1 MDDRARPGTL
11 SCPVSAMCV
20 ALLASLA
27 GAIACSPVAAD
38 GSTRDGDPAVDQ
50 ARIGA
55 VGIVIDTSARR
66 IARLVQ
72 ALGSANN
79 REAEAAADSLAAI
92 GPAATAA
99 LIPVIQGN
107 DRQARYLAVK
117 AMADYGPRASAAVP
131 ALTVVVEQ
139 REYDDQT
146 VDGAIRALGRIGPA
160 AGAAAPVLARLLDEQ
175 IEFPRH
181 EGVYE
186 ALSAMGPA
194 AAAALPAV
202 LRNLASRGAPMAAAR
217 IGGPEALTA
226 LERALLTPGW
236 RGTNVG
242 PADIAIAVAAM
253 GDVGLQALERARVA
267 DAPSVRS
274 AAIAG
279 YRSSG
284 TAGVSGLVAMLA
296 EPRPCRS
303 EAFSNEPIACAAE
316 AARALAELGPPARA
330 ALPALERLLGESPDR
345 RTQNAARE
353 AIASLKKD

>member
-117 AMADYGPRASAAVP
+117 AMADEASIAVSPTTDAMTCTYAPTLMSIAATMP
-131 ALTVVVEQ
+131 AL
-139 REYDDQT
+139 
-146 VDGAIRALGRIGPA
+146 
-160 AGAAAPVLARLLDEQ
+160 
-175 IEFPRH
+175 
-181 EGVYE
+181 
-186 ALSAMGPA
+186 
-194 AAAALPAV
+194 
-202 LRNLASRGAPMAAAR
+202 
-217 IGGPEALTA
+217 
-226 LERALLTPGW
+226 
-236 RGTNVG
+236 
-242 PADIAIAVAAM
+242 
-253 GDVGLQALERARVA
+253 
-267 DAPSVRS
+267 
-274 AAIAG
+274 
-279 YRSSG
+279 
-284 TAGVSGLVAMLA
+284 
-296 EPRPCRS
+296 RP
-303 EAFSNEPIACAAE
+303 
-316 AARALAELGPPARA
+316 
-330 ALPALERLLGESPDR
+330 
-345 RTQNAARE
+345 
-353 AIASLKKD
+353 